1 MKTKTFN
8 DLTTLELY
16 NILQL
21 RNEVFV
27 VEQNCVYQDLD
38 EKDKQAIHLFYEED
52 SIVIAYLRILPSGVS
67 YQDSPS
73 IGRVVVKDNAR
84 GRGLAKKIMEE
95 AIDYIYNDLGESTIK
110 ISAQE
115 YLTKFYQSLGFC
127 INGESYLEDDIPHIL
142 MTHKKCK

>member
-52 SIVIAYLRILPSGVS
+52 NIVIAYLRILPSGVS

-84 GRGLAKKIMEE
+84 GRGLAKKIMKE
-95 AIDYIYNDLGESTIK
+95 AIDYIYNNLGDSTIK

-115 YLTKFYQSLGFC
+115 YLTKFYTSLGFC
-127 INGESYLEDDIPHIL
+127 INGEGYLEDDIPHFL
-142 MTHKKCK
+142 MTLRK